1 MRMLSAECRFSA
13 CFGIL
18 TIFSLLSCNSFRPA
32 CNIFNLM
39 ADVNFNK
46 FYLCVLMVVDY
57 HKLEIYHMAHEI
69 VLDTYK
75 LLAFFPENES
85 NNLASQLRRAV
96 TCLPLNIAEG
106 SGARSYK
113 IFLNFCIFCYRSC
126 REVEAILEL
135 SKDLKYLSHEQ
146 YEIHLSKLQLFM
158 RKLYHYMEFLDRKI
172 EERKSAWCQYEK
184 WKIENNI
191 TKK

>member
-1 MRMLSAECRFSA
+1 
-13 CFGIL
+13 
-18 TIFSLLSCNSFRPA
+18 
-32 CNIFNLM
+32 
-39 ADVNFNK
+39 
-46 FYLCVLMVVDY
+46 MVVDY

-75 LLAFFPENES
+75 LLVIFPECES
-85 NNLASQLRRAV
+85 NNLVSQLRRAV

-113 IFLNFCIFCYRSC
+113 IFLNFCIFCYRSS

-135 SKDLKYLSHEQ
+135 AKDLKYISLEQ
-146 YEIHLSKLQLFM
+146 YDTHSGKMGLFM

-172 EERKSAWCQYEK
+172 EERKSAWAQYEK
-184 WKIENNI
+184 WKIDKSREN
-191 TKK
+191 K